1 MSTWLN
7 VNGMVFFHKQH
18 RVANEDLYNI
28 INDYIRS
35 LEIEDDFDFEVLQSE
50 VTPQMGNFLSKTNS
64 KIEIPTGIV
73 FRIQERSP
81 NLQSFKDVGYFT
93 ERFLQRLTREFGFL
107 VDFNFHIFG
116 SSDFGKPFII
126 YSSSDGNINTKEIT

>member
-28 INDYIRS
+28 INDYICS
-35 LEIEDDFDFEVLQSE
+35 LEIEDDFDFELLQSE
-50 VTPQMGNFLSKTNS
+50 VTPQMGSFLKKTNS
-64 KIEIPTGIV
+64 KIEIPTGVV

-81 NLQSFKDVGYFT
+81 HLPSFEEVIYYTKM
-93 ERFLQRLTREFGFL
+93 FLQNLIREFGFL

-116 SSDFGKPFII
+116 SSDFGKPCII
-126 YSSSDGNINTKEIT
+126 YNNDGIITIKEI

>member
-28 INDYIRS
+28 INDYINS
-35 LEIEDDFDFEVLQSE
+35 LELEDNFDFELLKSE

-81 NLQSFKDVGYFT
+81 NLQSFKDVSYYT
-93 ERFLQRLTREFGFL
+93 EMFLQNLIREFGYL

-116 SSDFGKPFII
+116 SSDFGKSCII
-126 YSSSDGNINTKEIT
+126 YNSSDGIITTKEI